1 MGKPYDAEAL
11 GQWRGKCFHLMTS
24 SCIILHPGKFQVMI
38 RTYHPNLVEN
48 IFLYDELNL
57 SDNVSNLSLRGQ
69 QMSGPDSSSG

>member
-1 MGKPYDAEAL
+1 
-11 GQWRGKCFHLMTS
+11 
-24 SCIILHPGKFQVMI
+24 MI

-48 IFLYDELNL
+48 IFLYNELNL